1 MSIADFIGM
10 MDRSGVKIGVLRAGN
25 AIMTDILAQYPNRFI
40 GLASISPHDGMPGVR
55 ELVRL
60 VRECGFSA
68 LRVSVLYN
76 MVPASDRRYYPLYA
90 KRVDIPIRIY
100 TNMNYATGRPVRSRP
115 SSAPRSDSDGFP
127 GVAHRRWSERL
138 ALGERDGCFTAASP
152 EPLLRYRLAPRSVL
166 SWAESDE
173 DPSIVF
179 GAHRSQA
186 ARRGGLNLKRVPAM
200 PTAIKLVVCGS
211 HGERAFAA
219 RHASVAFV
227 GPCVP
232 EPDSCRQLHGQ
243 LRVDACCS
251 ILLKQMAAY
260 GAEEPKTWPRR
271 FSRSCPR
278 ADSRQRYRSAS
289 GRAL

>member
-1 MSIADFIGM
+1 MRKVVDLECDLPPDENGNPRQLEAATHPPGYGDPERLPPLPGHGFSNYARIFTRRGDGATGTEAEPEKKSGMSIADFIGM
-10 MDRSGVKIGVLRAGN
+10 MDRASVKIGVLRAGN
-25 AIMTDILAQYPNRFI
+25 AIIT
-40 GLASISPHDGMPGVR
+40 
-55 ELVRL
+55 
-60 VRECGFSA
+60 ECGF
-68 LRVSVLYN
+68 RHC
-76 MVPASDRRYYPLYA
+76 
-90 KRVDIPIRIY
+90 
-100 TNMNYATGRPVRSRP
+100 
-115 SSAPRSDSDGFP
+115 SS
-127 GVAHRRWSERL
+127 
-138 ALGERDGCFTAASP
+138 
-152 EPLLRYRLAPRSVL
+152 RSVL

-179 GAHRSQA
+179 GVHRSQA

-251 ILLKQMAAY
+251 IRLEQMAAY

-271 FSRSCPR
+271 FSRICPR